1 MTRHAV
7 TFDLSLLARPPGM
20 IAVAGS
26 VVGTLLAVTTLFTV
40 LYADVPWWVAGW
52 PGACGALLVVSG
64 VWAWQRPRE
73 VVHAL
78 QLGAATAIAGLGSS
92 APAFRLW
99 IQLGLRDDGLHRIEV
114 AVVGVAVG
122 LLCACYLAFV
132 AADLVRGARLEALAR
147 GQQ

>member
-1 MTRHAV
+1 MTQHAAS
-7 TFDLSLLARPPGM
+7 FDISILARPPGM

-26 VVGTLLAVTTLFTV
+26 MVGTLLAVISLFVV

-52 PGACGALLVVSG
+52 TGACGALLVASG

-73 VVHAL
+73 VVKAL
-78 QLGAATAIAGLGSS
+78 QLGAMAAIAGLGSS
-92 APAFRLW
+92 APAFRMW
-99 IQLGLRDDGLHRIEV
+99 IQLGMRDPWWLRVEV
-114 AVVGVAVG
+114 AAVGVGLG

-147 GQQ
+147 GEQ